1 MTCDAAF
8 SMFFIMLRLTN
19 PEMLSEG
26 GGAGP
31 KGGGLIPKI
40 GEKIDYNHKF
50 GGKFPLQQQTFIS
63 A

>member
-26 GGAGP
+26 GRP
-31 KGGGLIPKI
+31 QGGGLIPKI

-50 GGKFPLQQQTFIS
+50 GGKFPLFWPKK
-63 A
+63 